1 MTTAF
6 VESTRWKPACQ
17 TTLEQNDW
25 IKLWLPS
32 NRGPD
37 APCLQ
42 QLGAESQSSSW
53 ILIGRP
59 VRSNSRGRRVSA
71 VQLWRRTCLRM
82 SRKRLLRFGRAQT
95 APAWASVFAGRIKDS
110 LSLPAFKRK
119 QLRHELYPSPPHPP
133 LGTGFLPLSRT
144 DRFFFF
150 FLSRVGTY
158 LFRAQLSPPLLPPQQ
173 LFLSLHFPS
182 SFLCACRR
190 NSFLPTGFIG
200 NVDELLL
207 LFLNVFIHGAFISH
221 NHISYSIYKWKKC

>member
-32 NRGPD
+32 NRVPD

-82 SRKRLLRFGRAQT
+82 SRKRLLRLGRAQT

-150 FLSRVGTY
+150 FVQS
-158 LFRAQLSPPLLPPQQ
+158 Q
-173 LFLSLHFPS
+173 
-182 SFLCACRR
+182 
-190 NSFLPTGFIG
+190 
-200 NVDELLL
+200 D
-207 LFLNVFIHGAFISH
+207 VFIQSSAQPTSTPTTAAVPLPSLSFFFPLRMQEEFIST
-221 NHISYSIYKWKKC
+221 NRFYWERRRAPALISLCVYSWWVH

>member
-1 MTTAF
+1 MMTAF
-6 VESTRWKPACQ
+6 EEWTHWKPACQ

-32 NRGPD
+32 NRVPV

-42 QLGAESQSSSW
+42 RSGAESQSSSW
-53 ILIGRP
+53 IPIGRP
-59 VRSNSRGRRVSA
+59 VSSNSRGRRVSA

-95 APAWASVFAGRIKDS
+95 APAWASVFARRIKDS

-144 DRFFFF
+144 DRFFFVF
-150 FLSRVGTY
+150 FFVQSR
-158 LFRAQLSPPLLPPQQ
+158 
-173 LFLSLHFPS
+173 
-182 SFLCACRR
+182 
-190 NSFLPTGFIG
+190 
-200 NVDELLL
+200 D
-207 LFLNVFIHGAFISH
+207 VFIQSSAQPTSTPTTAAVPLPSLSFSFPLRMQEEFISTNRFYWERRRAPAFISLCV
-221 NHISYSIYKWKKC
+221 YSWWVH